1 MKSDRPSSVDPG
13 APPQS
18 LRPASRLEQKTLN
31 TEVFSLRPAQQRDR
45 AVLVRM
51 DSAQAGQVTS
61 LDAPEIRL
69 GRQLGNS
76 IVIDDE
82 GLSRVHARVYYD
94 GIVYR
99 IQDLRSSNGT
109 YVNGTRIDEAPLTD
123 GSVLQLGPKVCFRFS
138 LTDENQERILQKL
151 YENSVHDPLTG
162 AYNRLFFLER
172 LSAELSY
179 AARHKAPASLLMFDV
194 DRFKAVNDTY
204 GHPAGDAVLKQIAA
218 TARELVRVEDVLAR
232 YGGEEFVV
240 LLRGIGLSGA
250 GRAAE
255 RIRVSIEKAPTLVDG
270 QAISTTVSIGAASLA
285 CIGKPDSDALISVA
299 DRRLYLAKNG
309 GRNRVVSQD

>member
-1 MKSDRPSSVDPG
+1 VKSDRPSSVDPG

-61 LDAPEIRL
+61 LDAPEVRL
-69 GRQLGNS
+69 GRQLGNT

-138 LTDENQERILQKL
+138 LTDENQEKILRQL

-172 LSAELSY
+172 LGAELSY

-204 GHPAGDAVLKQIAA
+204 GHPAGDAVLRQIAA

-255 RIRVSIEKAPTLVDG
+255 RIRASIEKAPTLVDG
-270 QAISTTVSIGAASLA
+270 QTISTTVSIGAASLA

-309 GRNRVVSQD
+309 GRNRVVTQD